1 MGVVL
6 GRPEVRG
13 GARRGEAN
21 REGACGRGVVSAWTI
36 ALAGSAGGPT
46 LGFPLSLLPA
56 SLSSSGTNGIHYC
69 SASEHRTPMLG
80 SAGSSISDF

>member
-1 MGVVL
+1 MGVVI
-6 GRPEVRG
+6 GRSEVRG
-13 GARRGEAN
+13 GARRGGAN
-21 REGACGRGVVSAWTI
+21 REGAYGRGVVSAWAL

-69 SASEHRTPMLG
+69 SASELRAPVLG